1 MTFFFDVSRQKPLFK
16 VVFQDG
22 FPTRIL
28 VESRPGPRE
37 KNKTKKMAD
46 ALIKPGDLG
55 SSQHFEAS
63 IAQLIIKNL
72 FFFYLFY

>member
-28 VESRPGPRE
+28 VESRPGPWE
-37 KNKTKKMAD
+37 KKKTKKNGGCTNQTWGFGV
-46 ALIKPGDLG
+46 KPT
-55 SSQHFEAS
+55 F
-63 IAQLIIKNL
+63 
-72 FFFYLFY
+72 